1 MEHHETTRPD
11 DGDPFDRL
19 YESAQGANGAHAG
32 GYEDGPPPP
41 RGSRP
46 DLAAIFVMLDAVRAG
61 LPDGVRDRFTSLVRE
76 ILLTLRSLIDWYLER
91 LDRGPRKP
99 QVEDIPLD

>member
-19 YESAQGANGAHAG
+19 YGSDRGTNGAHG
-32 GYEDGPPPP
+32 GYEEGPPPP
-41 RGSRP
+41 RGARP
-46 DLAAIFVMLDAVRAG
+46 DLTAIFVMLDAVRTG
-61 LPDGVRDRFTSLVRE
+61 LPDGMSDRFTSLVRE

-91 LDRGPRKP
+91 LDRGARKP